1 LWFAAGG
8 SLAKDRSTDALF
20 VVLILPDLKRLFRRA
35 NDALWTEA
43 YRQVNRFRHAAL
55 QRRAVEQLSAA
66 ERPRRI
72 LLICNANLCRSPY
85 LEAVLRRNLA
95 DIEIRSAGIFG
106 AGRRVQPDALV
117 AAQDRGVD
125 LSAHR
130 SRLLNAAMLESAD
143 LVIVMEPR
151 QARLV
156 TSAFRVP
163 SERVIVAG
171 DLDPDAGEPRMIVDP
186 WGREPAAYAQA
197 FARLER
203 CALQLVLLL
212 PQAKG

>member
-1 LWFAAGG
+1 MEGW
-8 SLAKDRSTDALF
+8 SLAKVRSTDALF
-20 VVLILPDLKRLFRRA
+20 VVLILPDLKKLFRRA
-35 NDALWTEA
+35 NDALRTEVH
-43 YRQVNRFRHAAL
+43 RQVNRFRHAAL
-55 QRRAVEQLSAA
+55 QRRAAEQVSAA

-85 LEAVLRRNLA
+85 LEAVLRRNLP
-95 DIEIRSAGIFG
+95 DVEIHSAGILG
-106 AGRRVQPDALV
+106 AGRRVQPDGLA

-125 LSAHR
+125 LTAHR
-130 SRLLNAAMLESAD
+130 SRLLNAKMLESAD
-143 LVIVMEPR
+143 LIIVMEPR

-163 SERVIVAG
+163 PARVIVAG
-171 DLDPDAGEPRMIVDP
+171 DLDPDADEPRMIVDP
-186 WGREPAAYAQA
+186 WGRDPAAYAKA

-212 PQAKG
+212 PPATS